1 MINTD
6 SWIISPQARN
16 RMSRFAAWFILA
28 CWLGVVSTA
37 ATEAPAHAQSEA
49 DRAAPEVTLSAVEVE
64 TGGTLYVQIDCR
76 RLPAACRD
84 LRLTFFDQGVVVF
97 PHPAKGPAV
106 QAGLVG
112 IPLTA
117 PPGKALLTVEWGA
130 GAQRLARKVPF
141 EIRQGR
147 YGEETLTVDPRH
159 VRPGPK
165 DLERIRREQ
174 EELKRIYASGSRSQL
189 WQGAFQIPVPGEMNG
204 PFGTRRVFNGE
215 LQSHHTGTDFRAQTG
230 DPVHAAAA
238 GVVRLTKDLF
248 YSGNAVIIDHGAGVF
263 TSYSH
268 LSRIDVKVGQKIGKG
283 RAVGMAGATGRAT
296 GPHLHWG
303 VKVNSISVNPLAF
316 LRVTEFLVGG

>member
-1 MINTD
+1 
-6 SWIISPQARN
+6 
-16 RMSRFAAWFILA
+16 MSRFAAWFILA
-28 CWLGVVSTA
+28 GWLGVVSTA

-84 LRLTFFDQGVVVF
+84 LRLTFFDQGAIVF

-117 PPGKALLTVEWGA
+117 PPGKAHLTVEWGA

-283 RAVGMAGATGRAT
+283 QAVGLAGATGRAT

-316 LRVTEFLVGG
+316 VRVTEFLVGG

>member
-1 MINTD
+1 MDTD
-6 SWIISPQARN
+6 T
-16 RMSRFAAWFILA
+16 RMVSLRALSRVPRHVTWFLLA
-28 CWLGVVSTA
+28 CWLGAVA
-37 ATEAPAHAQSEA
+37 AVAAEAPAHAQSAA

-117 PPGKALLTVEWGA
+117 PPGKAHLTVEWGA

-141 EIRQGR
+141 AIRQGR

-238 GVVRLTKDLF
+238 GVVRLTNDLF

-283 RAVGMAGATGRAT
+283 QAVGLAGATGRAT

-316 LRVTEFLVGG
+316 VRVTEFLVGG